1 MRRRRTFGSR
11 RGSAMVEFALCATL
25 LITMFTGVFRF
36 GYEMYVYNELVSGVR
51 EGARYASLT
60 GITNSG
66 SSCPAQAAYTTAVQ
80 NMVVYGTTTTGTQA
94 IAPNL
99 TTGQVTVTVAC
110 SGSGGAAAVP
120 TSVTVSISSYAIDA
134 VVASWTVTGKPA
146 MTIPYFG
153 KYCSTNGG
161 TNTC

>member
-1 MRRRRTFGSR
+1 MRRCGTFGSR
-11 RGSAMVEFALCATL
+11 RGNAMVEFALCATL
-25 LITMFTGVFRF
+25 LTTMFTGVFRF

-51 EGARYASLT
+51 EGARYASLAKVS
-60 GITNSG
+60 NDG
-66 SSCPAQAAYTTAVQ
+66 SSCTTPSAYATAVQ

-99 TTGQVTVTVAC
+99 TTGQVAVSVAC
-110 SGSGGAAAVP
+110 AGSGNAAAVP

-161 TNTC
+161 LNAC